1 MIGSDTDVWP
11 TLVRLDSAGTP
22 SAPVSLLSS
31 VATSGAS
38 TAAICVRVPAS
49 VLRLPPALL
58 SAAITDD
65 TGRSAPLPVALVRG
79 RPLTAVCSAD
89 VMVLLRLVVRP
100 ALVRMLGRRAASPVM
115 PPPRLHVGSA
125 PLTLTVPSTLATGW
139 NARIGFVW

>member
-100 ALVRMLGRRAASPVM
+100 ALPDSSFFVVT
-115 PPPRLHVGSA
+115 A
-125 PLTLTVPSTLATGW
+125 PAHPEGACVSFAPTVPAE
-139 NARIGFVW
+139 